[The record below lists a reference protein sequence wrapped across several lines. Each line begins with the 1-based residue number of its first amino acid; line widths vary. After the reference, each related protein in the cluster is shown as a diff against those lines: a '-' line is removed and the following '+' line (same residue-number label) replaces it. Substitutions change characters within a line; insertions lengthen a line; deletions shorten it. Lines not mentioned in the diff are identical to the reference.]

1 MEYIPRKEPR
11 QPHCGSSYL
20 LDRIR
25 ELFSSAAKDARNDL
39 SVSDDEEIVPL
50 AAALVLLEVAWADH
64 TLEEKELDLIRNS
77 LMALYGVEK
86 DKANALVER
95 AQTERSRTTSMYPF
109 TKQLNDHLDISER
122 KNLLVHL
129 WRMNYFDG
137 SPFHYEEG
145 VIRKTAELLHLRHS
159 EFIQAKLE
167 AKSL

>member
-1 MEYIPRKEPR
+1 M
-11 QPHCGSSYL
+11 
-20 LDRIR
+20 LDRLR
-25 ELFSSAAKDARNDL
+25 EIFSSGAKDNADNL
-39 SVSDDEEIVPL
+39 EFADETEIVPL

-64 TLEEKELDLIRNS
+64 TLEEKELELIRNS
-77 LMALYGVEK
+77 LIALYGI
-86 DKANALVER
+86 DSER
-95 AQTERSRTTSMYPF
+95 ADSVLDRAQNERTKNTSMYPF
-109 TKQLNDHLDISER
+109 TRQLNDHLSITER

-129 WRMNYFDG
+129 WRLNSFDG

>member
-1 MEYIPRKEPR
+1 M
-11 QPHCGSSYL
+11 
-20 LDRIR
+20 LDRLRVI
-25 ELFSSAAKDARNDL
+25 FSSGDRDNADSLASA
-39 SVSDDEEIVPL
+39 DESEIVPL

-77 LMALYGVEK
+77 LIALYGIDSETAVSVL
-86 DKANALVER
+86 DR
-95 AQTERSRTTSMYPF
+95 AQNERTKNTSMYPF
-109 TKQLNDHLDISER
+109 TRQLNDHLSITER

-129 WRMNYFDG
+129 WRLNSFDG

-167 AKSL
+167 AKST

>member
-1 MEYIPRKEPR
+1 M
-11 QPHCGSSYL
+11 
-20 LDRIR
+20 LDRLR
-25 ELFSSAAKDARNDL
+25 EIFSSGAKDNADNL
-39 SVSDDEEIVPL
+39 EFADETEIVPL

-77 LMALYGVEK
+77 LIALYGVDNEA
-86 DKANALVER
+86 ANSVLNR
-95 AQTERSRTTSMYPF
+95 AQDEREKNTSMYPF
-109 TKQLNDHLDISER
+109 TRQLNDHLSINER

-129 WRMNYFDG
+129 WRLNSFDG

-167 AKSL
+167 AKAL

>member
-1 MEYIPRKEPR
+1 M
-11 QPHCGSSYL
+11 
-20 LDRIR
+20 LDRLR
-25 ELFSSAAKDARNDL
+25 EIFSSGAKDSTDNLEFA
-39 SVSDDEEIVPL
+39 DETEIVPL

-77 LMALYGVEK
+77 LIALYGIDSETADSVL
-86 DKANALVER
+86 DR
-95 AQTERSRTTSMYPF
+95 AQNERTKNTSMYPF
-109 TKQLNDHLDISER
+109 TRQLNDHLTITER

-129 WRMNYFDG
+129 WRMNSFDG

>member
-1 MEYIPRKEPR
+1 MLDQIRK
-11 QPHCGSSYL
+11 
-20 LDRIR
+20 I
-25 ELFSSAAKDARNDL
+25 FSSTVKDARKDL
-39 SVSDDEEIVPL
+39 DVSDDEEVVPL

-64 TLEEKELDLIRNS
+64 SLEENELDLIRNS
-77 LMALYGVEK
+77 LISLYGINR
-86 DKANALVER
+86 DKANGVIER
-95 AQTERSRTTSMYPF
+95 AQFERSKTTSMYPF
-109 TKQLNDHLDISER
+109 TRQLNDHLDISER

-129 WRMNYFDG
+129 WRLNSFDG

>member
-1 MEYIPRKEPR
+1 M
-11 QPHCGSSYL
+11 
-20 LDRIR
+20 LDRLR
-25 ELFSSAAKDARNDL
+25 EIFSSGAREHADSL
-39 SVSDDEEIVPL
+39 EFADETEIVPL

-77 LMALYGVEK
+77 LIALYGIDSETAESVL
-86 DKANALVER
+86 DR
-95 AQTERSRTTSMYPF
+95 AQSERTKNTSMYPF
-109 TKQLNDHLDISER
+109 TRQLNDHLSIEER

-129 WRMNYFDG
+129 WRMNSFDG

-167 AKSL
+167 AKST